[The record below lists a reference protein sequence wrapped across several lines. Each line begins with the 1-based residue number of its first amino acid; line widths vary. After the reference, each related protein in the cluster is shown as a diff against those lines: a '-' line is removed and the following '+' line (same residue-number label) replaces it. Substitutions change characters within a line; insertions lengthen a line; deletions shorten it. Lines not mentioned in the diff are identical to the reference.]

1 MGEGTT
7 VSAKTEIKR
16 YRRCLAWDYARGASL
31 FITIST
37 EPRRPLFGRVVDGEM
52 RLSPLGEKV
61 AESLAAMPRL
71 NPGLRLFGRVVMPD
85 HVHFNVALAP
95 GLSEPL
101 KVLGNAI
108 RRFKN
113 YTTKVERSSTINAAG
128 QPAHSSTINAAG
140 QPARCST
147 IDAEGKVELS
157 STVNAGGRAAP
168 VARAASV
175 DGRAMLGQKLW
186 QQGYHDRLCLRRE
199 FIDATE
205 RYIRYNPLK
214 WQLMHGADRALAIH
228 DPLDSPRLDANDYWK
243 GVGNVALLGEGEKIA
258 AVRISRRCGA
268 AQIDEALRRLDRAVD
283 LGYVILSGFVSPG
296 EKALRDRLC
305 ARPDA
310 RFIRILPSCIP
321 NARFKP
327 ESRYVPAFAAGR
339 YLEIARGNDEVE
351 FSRGACLDYNAEI
364 VEIAHAGE
372 GLALYWRETGVERL

>member
-1 MGEGTT
+1 MSP
-7 VSAKTEIKR
+7 VVIKR

-37 EPRRPLFGRVVDGEM
+37 EPRRALFGRVVGGEM

-95 GLSEPL
+95 GLAEPL

-113 YTTKVERSSTINAAG
+113 YTTKAARLAELSSAINAAG
-128 QPAHSSTINAAG
+128 QPALGSAINAAG
-140 QPARCST
+140 QR
-147 IDAEGKVELS
+147 
-157 STVNAGGRAAP
+157 
-168 VARAASV
+168 
-175 DGRAMLGQKLW
+175 LW

-228 DPLDSPRLDANDYWK
+228 EPLDSPRLDANDYWK

-305 ARPDA
+305 ARSDA
-310 RFIRILPSCIP
+310 RFVRILPSCIP

-372 GLALYWRETGVERL
+372 GLALYWRETGLTRL

>member
-1 MGEGTT
+1 MSDEKSGK
-7 VSAKTEIKR
+7 AKTAIRR
-16 YRRCLAWDYARGASL
+16 YRRCHAWDYARGASL

-37 EPRRPLFGRVVDGEM
+37 EPRRSLFGRVDGGEV
-52 RLSPLGEKV
+52 RLSLLGEKV
-61 AESLAAMPRL
+61 AEALAALPRL
-71 NPGLRLFGRVVMPD
+71 NPGVRLFGRVVMPD

-95 GLSEPL
+95 GLTEPL
-101 KVLGNAI
+101 KVLGIAI

-113 YTTKVERSSTINAAG
+113 YTTKVAKLAERSSAINATGKPDFGSA
-128 QPAHSSTINAAG
+128 INF
-140 QPARCST
+140 
-147 IDAEGKVELS
+147 EGSGALS
-157 STVNAGGRAAP
+157 AP
-168 VARAASV
+168 VAQLVKRGGGAGQAASA
-175 DGRAMLGQKLW
+175 DGRAMLGQKVMLGQKLW

-228 DPLDSPRLDANDYWK
+228 EPLDSPRLDANDYWK

-268 AQIDEALRRLDRAVD
+268 AQIEEALRRLDRAVD
-283 LGYVILSGFVSPG
+283 LGYVVLSGFVSPG

-339 YLEIARGNDEVE
+339 YLEIAHGNDEVD
-351 FSRGACLDYNAEI
+351 FSRAACLDYNAEI

-372 GLALYWRETGVERL
+372 GLALYWRETGLERL